1 MDVNSFIVPTIPT
14 IYVPHNQPN
23 KSETPPKVSKISKSP
38 STQSKSENEISNKE
52 SNTGTLPP
60 PPQLCASCSQI
71 LLSYFVPLQQYV
83 NEVVELARSQQATV
97 PTAPKLPN
105 TDVLSHVSYAQT
117 QDQTNN
123 VNQVSTNVN
132 IESRG
137 SQQNAPENSY
147 NQMGQSTNTSDDNNN
162 RIFNNQTRIQ
172 YESNQNQNQNQNLN
186 QTETHD
192 NRNQRHS
199 NQNQG
204 YDNQTPDYENRREEN
219 INNYTKEDQKQSHS
233 SQISFISQSNEI
245 QSNANNEDNR
255 LDSSEEHSNIR
266 MESSADNNYDNS
278 KESTLKTGDNV
289 VNKTQKSS
297 VSNREED
304 HSEQVSLP
312 SPFAFV
318 TIAYNN
324 LSAANAIILANSLLL
339 TNNKSMIYTD
349 EFGNKNMIQI
359 PFVILL
365 GGSIEP
371 SLKDAIFMVFDEVS
385 HCS

>member
-1 MDVNSFIVPTIPT
+1 MDVNSFIIPKIPT
-14 IYVPHNQPN
+14 IYVPHNEPN
-23 KSETPPKVSKISKSP
+23 KSEPPKVSKISKSP
-38 STQSKSENEISNKE
+38 STLSKSENEISNKE
-52 SNTGTLPP
+52 SNTETLPP

-105 TDVLSHVSYAQT
+105 TDILSHVSYAQT

-123 VNQVSTNVN
+123 ENQVSTNVN
-132 IESRG
+132 TESRG
-137 SQQNAPENSY
+137 LQQNTHENSY
-147 NQMGQSTNTSDDNNN
+147 NQMGQSTTTSDDNNN
-162 RIFNNQTRIQ
+162 RIFNNQTGIQ
-172 YESNQNQNQNQNLN
+172 YESNQNQNNQNQNLN

-192 NRNQRHS
+192 NQNQRHS
-199 NQNQG
+199 NQNLG
-204 YDNQTPDYENRREEN
+204 YNNQTPDYENRSEES
-219 INNYTKEDQKQSHS
+219 INNNLEEDQKQSHS
-233 SQISFISQSNEI
+233 SQIEFISQSNEI
-245 QSNANNEDNR
+245 QSNANNGDNR
-255 LDSSEEHSNIR
+255 LDSREEHSNIQ
-266 MESSADNNYDNS
+266 MESSADNYDNS
-278 KESTLKTGDNV
+278 RDSSLKTADNIV
-289 VNKTQKSS
+289 KKTRKSS

-304 HSEQVSLP
+304 HSEQVSLS

-324 LSAANAIILANSLLL
+324 LSATNAIILANSLLL
-339 TNNKSMIYTD
+339 TNNKSMSYTD
-349 EFGNKNMIQI
+349 EFGNKNIIQV

-365 GGSIEP
+365 GGSIDP